1 MTKAE
6 LYQKACMLPLLPG
19 VYIIRDKSDTIIYI
33 GKAKSLRI
41 RVSQYFR
48 EGVPHDNK
56 VSQMIAHAYAFDVIV
71 CQSEFEALV
80 LEASQIK
87 AHTPKYNILLKDDKG
102 YSYIKVTKEP
112 WPRLS
117 FTLQKEDDGAEY
129 LGPYTSSF
137 AARQMAE
144 TAMDAFLL
152 PRCNKRFPQDCGKG
166 RPCLNAHIGKCM
178 AVCSGRISCENYNQA
193 VKSAVHLIRYGKKD
207 ILKTLNERM
216 QEASDRLEFETAALL
231 RDQINAI
238 TKVTAG
244 QKVVVD
250 PDVEMDVVALAGTP
264 SSVCA
269 AVLRFRE
276 GRLTDKREFLFHDT
290 ADIAAVREEFLPRYY
305 LDDEQI
311 PKVIAVDELPP
322 DSDALQ
328 QALNEKRGSEV
339 QLYVPQRGDKAHL
352 VEMAHT
358 NAVERLA
365 RESGRYARE
374 EKLLDE
380 MAQVLGLPKPPR
392 TIESYDISN
401 WGDGTSVCGMV
412 TFRDGK
418 PYKAG
423 YRKFKMQTVAGTDDY
438 ASLAETVSRRAAEYE
453 KYALL
458 AEHGQESDN
467 YFGQKPDLLLMDGG
481 RGQVSAAKAALA
493 GTRLADV
500 PLYGM
505 VKDDHHRTR
514 AIVDSDGREI
524 AINMNRGTFTFIT
537 AIQDETHR
545 FANAY
550 RKQQMKQKSYSSTL
564 TEVPGVGP
572 KTAKALLAQ
581 FKSVGAVKEAT
592 PDQLENTPGVGKQLA
607 QVLGLSKPPRAIESY
622 DISNW
627 GDGSSVCGMVT
638 FKDGK
643 PFKAGYRKFK
653 MKTVAG
659 TDDYASLAETV
670 SRRAA
675 EYEKYAAQVE
685 NGQSG
690 GNWFGQKPDLLLMDG
705 GRGQVSAAKEAL
717 AGTALADVPL
727 YGMVKDDHHRTRA
740 IVDSDGREIAINMNR
755 GTFTFITAIQDE
767 THRFANAYR
776 KQQMKQKS
784 YSSTLTEVPGVG
796 PKTAKAL
803 LAQFKSVGAVKEATP
818 DQLENTPGVG
828 RQLAQTIYDYFHQA

>member
-19 VYIIRDKSDTIIYI
+19 VYIIRDKTDTIIYI
-33 GKAKSLRI
+33 GKAKRLRI

-117 FTLQKEDDGAEY
+117 FVLQKEEDDAEY
-129 LGPYTSSF
+129 IGPYTSSF

-152 PRCNKRFPQDCGKG
+152 PRCNKRFPQEIGKG

-207 ILKTLNERM
+207 ILKILNERM

-231 RDQINAI
+231 RDQIAAI
-238 TKVTAG
+238 TKVSAG
-244 QKVVVD
+244 QKVIVD

-264 SSVCA
+264 DSVCA
-269 AVLRFRE
+269 AVLRFRD

-290 ADIAAVREEFLPRYY
+290 SDIAAVREEFLPRYY

-311 PKVIAVDELPP
+311 PKIIAVDELPP

-380 MAQVLGLPKPPR
+380 
-392 TIESYDISN
+392 
-401 WGDGTSVCGMV
+401 
-412 TFRDGK
+412 
-418 PYKAG
+418 
-423 YRKFKMQTVAGTDDY
+423 
-438 ASLAETVSRRAAEYE
+438 
-453 KYALL
+453 
-458 AEHGQESDN
+458 
-467 YFGQKPDLLLMDGG
+467 
-481 RGQVSAAKAALA
+481 
-493 GTRLADV
+493 
-500 PLYGM
+500 
-505 VKDDHHRTR
+505 
-514 AIVDSDGREI
+514 
-524 AINMNRGTFTFIT
+524 
-537 AIQDETHR
+537 
-545 FANAY
+545 
-550 RKQQMKQKSYSSTL
+550 
-564 TEVPGVGP
+564 
-572 KTAKALLAQ
+572 
-581 FKSVGAVKEAT
+581 
-592 PDQLENTPGVGKQLA
+592 LA
-607 QVLGLSKPPRAIESY
+607 QVLGLAKPPRAIESY

-627 GDGSSVCGMVT
+627 GDGSSVCGMVV

-643 PFKAGYRKFK
+643 PYRAGYRRFK
-653 MKTVAG
+653 MRTVAG
-659 TDDYASLAETV
+659 TDDYASMAETL

-675 EYEKYAAQVE
+675 EYEAARRGEKPDNETNQ
-685 NGQSG
+685 
-690 GNWFGQKPDLLLMDG
+690 FATMPDLLLIDG
-705 GRGQVSAAKEAL
+705 GRGQVSAVKQAL
-717 AGTALADVPL
+717 CGTALEHVPTF
-727 YGMVKDDHHRTRA
+727 GMVKDDHHRTRA
-740 IVDSDGREIAINMNR
+740 IVDDAGGEIAINRHRNI
-755 GTFTFITAIQDE
+755 FTFVTNIQDE
-767 THRFANAYR
+767 THRYANDYR
-776 KQQMKQKS
+776 KRMMHKKS
-784 YSSTLTEVPGVG
+784 YAATLTELPGVG
-796 PKTAKAL
+796 PKTSAAL
-803 LAQFKSVGAVKEATP
+803 LAHFKTVTAVKQASIS
-818 DQLENTPGVG
+818 DLEEVKGISHAKAENIYNAL
-828 RQLAQTIYDYFHQA
+828 RQ